1 MRTSARDSSAASPPR
16 RRREGEA
23 VDDRAVG
30 LQVPSISSFGEDQRG
45 RIYAVS
51 LDGPVFRLVPEKN

>member
-1 MRTSARDSSAASPPR
+1 MRSFDAEATAEA
-16 RRREGEA
+16 GEA
-23 VDDRAVG
+23 ADDQAVG

-51 LDGPVFRLVPEKN
+51 LDGPVFRLVHEKQG